1 LRSVRAPVP
10 EPIGVVARIDVL
22 TTPRRRRRR
31 MRNGPRHRR
40 SIAAF
45 TPPRARLHLLAAA
58 AVPLALA
65 LAACGGSSPEKRAG
79 DAVETLRS
87 WTATVRL
94 AAESWLQGKTPPAY
108 TRMTLQKAGQTLGD
122 AVKTLGQGPVPPE
135 VAAEGALLRAPEAAA
150 RRIAEAAA
158 RGDRTGVRRE
168 LAALEGV
175 EARLRAL
182 EERLSAA
189 EAKP

>member
-1 LRSVRAPVP
+1 
-10 EPIGVVARIDVL
+10 
-22 TTPRRRRRR
+22 
-31 MRNGPRHRR
+31 MRNPSRHRR
-40 SIAAF
+40 STPVF
-45 TPPRARLHLLAAA
+45 SPPRARLHGLAAA
-58 AVPLALA
+58 VVPLALA
-65 LAACGGSSPEKRAG
+65 LVACGGASPEKRAG

-94 AAESWLQGKTPPAY
+94 AAESWLQGKTPPGY
-108 TRMTLQKAGQTLGD
+108 TRITLRKAEQTLGD
-122 AVKTLGQGPVPPE
+122 AVTTLGESPVLPA
-135 VAAEGALLRAPEAAA
+135 VAAEDALLRAPGAAT
-150 RRIAEAAA
+150 RRLAEAAG
-158 RGDRTGVRRE
+158 RGDRAEVRRE

>member
-1 LRSVRAPVP
+1 
-10 EPIGVVARIDVL
+10 
-22 TTPRRRRRR
+22 
-31 MRNGPRHRR
+31 MRNPPRHRR
-40 SIAAF
+40 STPVA

-65 LAACGGSSPEKRAG
+65 LAACGGSPQKRAG

-108 TRMTLQKAGQTLGD
+108 TRITLRKAEQTLDG
-122 AVKTLGQGPVPPE
+122 AVTTLGEDPVLPA
-135 VAAEGALLRAPEAAA
+135 VAAESALLRAPGAAT
-150 RRIAEAAA
+150 RRIAAAA
-158 RGDRTGVRRE
+158 GRGDRAAVRRE
-168 LAALEGV
+168 LAALDGV

-182 EERLSAA
+182 EERLSAR

>member
-1 LRSVRAPVP
+1 
-10 EPIGVVARIDVL
+10 
-22 TTPRRRRRR
+22 
-31 MRNGPRHRR
+31 MRDLPWHRR
-40 SIAAF
+40 SAAVL

-58 AVPLALA
+58 VVPLALA

-94 AAESWLQGKTPPAY
+94 TAESWLQEKTPPAY
-108 TRMTLQKAGQTLGD
+108 TRMTLQKAEQTLGD
-122 AVKTLGQGPVPPE
+122 AVKTLGEGPVPPQ
-135 VAAEGALLRAPEAAA
+135 VAAEGALLRAPEAAT
-150 RRIAEAAA
+150 RRIASAAE
-158 RGDRTGVRRE
+158 RGDRGAVRRE

>member
-1 LRSVRAPVP
+1 
-10 EPIGVVARIDVL
+10 
-22 TTPRRRRRR
+22 
-31 MRNGPRHRR
+31 MRNLPRHRR
-40 SIAAF
+40 STAVF
-45 TPPRARLHLLAAA
+45 PPPRARLHVLAAVV
-58 AVPLALA
+58 VPLALA
-65 LAACGGSSPEKRAG
+65 LAACGSSPEKRAG

-122 AVKTLGQGPVPPE
+122 AVKTLGEGPVPPA
-135 VAAEGALLRAPEAAA
+135 VAAEGALLRAPGAAT

-158 RGDRTGVRRE
+158 RGDRAAVRRE
-168 LAALEGV
+168 LGALEGV